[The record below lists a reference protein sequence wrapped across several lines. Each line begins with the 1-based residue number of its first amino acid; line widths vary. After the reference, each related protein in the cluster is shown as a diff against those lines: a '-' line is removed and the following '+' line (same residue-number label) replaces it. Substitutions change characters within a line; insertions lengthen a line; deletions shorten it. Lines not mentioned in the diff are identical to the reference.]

1 MRITNKMMTGNSM
14 ANINNNKEYM
24 DKLNNQMATQKKL
37 TRPSDDPIVAIR
49 ALRLRSSLSE
59 VTQYY
64 GANVPDAQAWVS
76 VTESA
81 IESTK
86 EMISGM
92 KALCDQGANG
102 TNTVSERENIYQS
115 LEAYKKQIYANGN
128 ATHAGR
134 SVFTGY
140 RTGEALTFKEET
152 TADYRGIWDS
162 FNASDVARNS
172 YIEGSLSMTDINNLN
187 VTDNDNNETTIKE
200 DRVNRIRLSY
210 DNINTKIKNTPY
222 GLQGD
227 EVGSISGWGT
237 TKEWSMYVEGGR
249 LTSDGTGFSANI
261 VVGGTTTTLK
271 LDPRCN
277 KALTWQPDPVGTP
290 PVTEM
295 GLDIVTG
302 KVYATRESD
311 KTTLVYRN
319 ALEQPAS
326 IDQDKIKNDPIDG
339 LQSFEIEYGGRTYS
353 VTKDIHGRFV
363 GKDKSN
369 PSKEIMVTQ
378 NNDKSFTISVGD
390 QNSYRSSTNFNVFNV
405 SANGRTVT
413 SYYAEHNL
421 EVTITTSD
429 AAVTTDGKT
438 AYQYLA
444 LGADNK
450 NADAAA
456 KNKIYLLADT
466 GELVF
471 GSDVESTLSGL
482 KDIPGVDTISVK
494 YDKSSF
500 EAGDLRPE
508 HYFDCRQIDDSHIAV
523 PIYSMNYDDHR
534 QAINYEVGTNQTI
547 QINTNAE
554 DVFDTQITRVIDDI
568 LTAITGYN
576 NAEEKVNRL
585 TQMQEDA
592 SSYTPAQMENIGKLL
607 DAANK
612 ELDIA
617 KNKLQKTYETS
628 ITEYGNF
635 FNQANL
641 AQTTC
646 GTVENRL
653 TLISNRLASEKTT
666 TTTLASDNE
675 NIDITEVAVEVSQA
689 ELVYNAALMATGK
702 IAQHTLV
709 DYI

>member
-140 RTGEALTFKEET
+140 RTGEALTFQEET

-187 VTDNDNNETTIKE
+187 VTDNDETTVKE

-210 DNINTKIKNTPY
+210 DNINTKLKNTPY
-222 GLQGD
+222 GINGD
-227 EVGSISGWGT
+227 QVGIISGWGGS
-237 TKEWSMYVEGGR
+237 EDWSMYVEGGR
-249 LTSDGTGFSANI
+249 LTTKGEGFSPTIEVDKTQTVIAF
-261 VVGGTTTTLK
+261 
-271 LDPRCN
+271 DSRCN
-277 KALTWQPDPVGTP
+277 KALTWSPDPVGTP

-319 ALEQPAS
+319 ALEKPAS
-326 IDQDKIKNDPIDG
+326 IDQDTIKNDPIDG
-339 LQSFEIEYGGRTYS
+339 LQSFEIEYDGRTYS
-353 VTKDIHGRFV
+353 VTKDPATGRFV
-363 GKDKSN
+363 GKDTSN

-390 QNSYRSSTNFNVFNV
+390 QDKYRSSTDFNVFNV

>member
-140 RTGEALTFKEET
+140 RTGEALTFQEET

-187 VTDNDNNETTIKE
+187 VTDNDETTVKE

-210 DNINTKIKNTPY
+210 DNINTKLKNTPY
-222 GLQGD
+222 GIKGD
-227 EVGSISGWGT
+227 EVGTVSGWGGSEDWP
-237 TKEWSMYVEGGR
+237 KYVQGGR
-249 LTSDGTGFSANI
+249 LTSDGTGFSASI
-261 VVGGTTTTLK
+261 TVDTTATILK
-271 LDPRCN
+271 FDSRCN

-326 IDQDKIKNDPIDG
+326 IDQDTIKNDPIDG

-353 VTKDIHGRFV
+353 VTKNSNGRFV
-363 GKDKSN
+363 GEDTSN

>member
-140 RTGEALTFKEET
+140 RTGEALTFQEET

-187 VTDNDNNETTIKE
+187 VTDNDETTVKE

-210 DNINTKIKNTPY
+210 DNINTKVKNTPF
-222 GLQGD
+222 GVPGD
-227 EVGSISGWGT
+227 EIDDCVGWQGVDSWNY
-237 TKEWSMYVEGGR
+237 YVEGGR
-249 LTSDGTGFSANI
+249 LRTDISQFLSEITISEDTVS
-261 VVGGTTTTLK
+261 VR
-271 LDPRCN
+271 LDSRCN
-277 KALTWQPDPVGTP
+277 KALTWSPDPVGTP

-319 ALEQPAS
+319 ALEKPAS
-326 IDQDKIKNDPIDG
+326 IDQDTIKNDPIDG
-339 LQSFEIEYGGRTYS
+339 LLSFEIKYDGRTYN
-353 VTKDIHGRFV
+353 VTKDPATGRFV
-363 GKDKSN
+363 GKDTSN
-369 PSKEIMVTQ
+369 SSKEIMVTQ
-378 NNDKSFTISVGD
+378 NNDKSFTISVGNQD
-390 QNSYRSSTNFNVFNV
+390 KYRSSTNFNVFNV

-450 NADAAA
+450 NADADA